1 MQPKGTIVYSG
12 TEHVVMN
19 CSAIGH
25 STIMYHWQQ
34 YNTISSEWT
43 TLPRN
48 QQTYT
53 NGISTYTL
61 ALLTKND
68 DGLYRCVA
76 TNIDGSGYSNNV
88 TITVYGMYNITVDI
102 SMHYILYTL
111 IYRSTHY

>member
-1 MQPKGTIVYSG
+1 
-12 TEHVVMN
+12 MN

-25 STIMYHWQQ
+25 STIIYHWQQ

-102 SMHYILYTL
+102 SIHYILYTL

>member
-12 TEHVVMN
+12 TENVDMN

-76 TNIDGSGYSNNV
+76 TNIDGSSYSNNV
-88 TITVYGMYNITVDI
+88 TITVYGMYSITVDI
-102 SMHYILYTL
+102 SIHYILYTL